1 MCDYPFKL
9 THLTACH
16 PSQWSKITISIS
28 GDALNFFS
36 SFICPKRVSNRLKV
50 SSNFCVQFWF
60 LQFRQCS
67 MFWTRLCVIILLS
80 LFLSFAI
87 SWFSP
92 LGLFFIVA
100 SWLWHGWLVD
110 NPSICV
116 PKGVQWGQG
125 SIHLL
130 CSFFCI
136 FLWCFYV
143 LYKTLCDHP
152 SQPIPVTIES
162 LFIIGSLA
170 WCARLIA
177 LSASFWLCEID
188 VELFLGRFRSSPT
201 QICSGGAGVFWLGV

>member
-1 MCDYPFKL
+1 MCSILISSISSMFYVLDK
-9 THLTACH
+9 TVCDH
-16 PSQWSKITISIS
+16 PSQLIPFFCHILVFTIGS
-28 GDALNFFS
+28 FFHS
-36 SFICPKRVSNRLKV
+36 RVL
-50 SSNFCVQFWF
+50 
-60 LQFRQCS
+60 
-67 MFWTRLCVIILLS
+67 
-80 LFLSFAI
+80 
-87 SWFSP
+87 
-92 LGLFFIVA
+92 IVA
-100 SWLWHGWLVD
+100 WLVD

-188 VELFLGRFRSSPT
+188 VELFLGRFRSSPLRYVLGMLVYFD
-201 QICSGGAGVFWLGV
+201 QVFSLRFFRAACLWTLEAMDGKNIYRYVKKDGKAT